1 MSATSFADLNVLAA
15 HLRQELASKKFI
27 LLYAYNGTGK
37 TRLSTAFKD
46 HGKQTVT
53 SQLTTESGDALITEN
68 GEGLLADEAQGD
80 TLYFNAF
87 TEDLFF
93 WDNDLDGD
101 SERKLKMNSDS
112 RFFVGLAELEMDN
125 RIRPFLNRY
134 ADFDFRIDT
143 DKWEVIFSRKV
154 PNPNYDEKAENSD
167 EERTITEPYIK
178 VSRGEENIFI
188 WCFFLA
194 IVQLAMDGA
203 EAYKW
208 VKYIYIDD
216 PISSLDEHNAI
227 TVANNLAQLLR
238 KSDSALKGV
247 ISTHHTLFF
256 NVLYN
261 EFREDSRN
269 KKASQY
275 FLSRDKQPGGY
286 VIRETGETPFFHHVA
301 ALAELYE
308 AEQSGRLFTHHFN
321 MLRSILEKTA
331 SFHGYRH
338 FSACIKQDTNDED
351 GLLHQRLINIL
362 SHGSYSLYEPQEM
375 LEENKNY
382 FRKILHDFINRYPFN
397 PALFPAAAETVP
409 ATAPVSEVAT
419 ASAKAAKKAPK
430 KTPTKASSKA
440 PAP

>member
-1 MSATSFADLNVLAA
+1 MSIPPFPNLTDLADY
-15 HLRQELASKKFI
+15 LRLELASKNFI

-37 TRLSTAFKD
+37 TRLSTTFKGL
-46 HGKQTVT
+46 GKV
-53 SQLTTESGDALITEN
+53 GDEP
-68 GEGLLADEAQGD
+68 D

-87 TEDLFF
+87 TEDLFS
-93 WDNDLDGD
+93 WDNDLKEDR
-101 SERKLKMNSDS
+101 ERKLKINPES
-112 RFFVGLAELEMDN
+112 RFITSLWEMEMET
-125 RIRPFLNRY
+125 RIRPFLSRY
-134 ADFDFRIDT
+134 TDFEFRIDT

-154 PNPNYDEKAENSD
+154 PNPNYVENAEPQT
-167 EERTITEPYIK
+167 EERTRTESHIK

-194 IVQLAMDGA
+194 VVQLAMDGI

-227 TVANNLAQLLR
+227 TVANHLAHLL
-238 KSDSALKGV
+238 KSQGSHLKTV
-247 ISTHHTLFF
+247 ISTHHALFF

-261 EFREDSRN
+261 EFRQESRN

-275 FLSRDKQPGGY
+275 FLSREKQPGGY
-286 VIRETGETPFFHHVA
+286 IIRETGETPFFHHVA

-308 AEQSGRLFTHHFN
+308 ADQSGRLFTHHFN

-338 FSACIKQDTNDED
+338 FSACIKKDADDEE

-362 SHGSYSLYEPQEM
+362 SHGGYSIYEPQEM

-382 FRKILHDFINRYPFN
+382 FRKVLQDFINRYPFN
-397 PALFPAAAETVP
+397 PSLFPTTPQTIAPPAATP
-409 ATAPVSEVAT
+409 A
-419 ASAKAAKKAPK
+419 KAPK
-430 KTPTKASSKA
+430 KARSKA
-440 PAP
+440 IAKPSVS